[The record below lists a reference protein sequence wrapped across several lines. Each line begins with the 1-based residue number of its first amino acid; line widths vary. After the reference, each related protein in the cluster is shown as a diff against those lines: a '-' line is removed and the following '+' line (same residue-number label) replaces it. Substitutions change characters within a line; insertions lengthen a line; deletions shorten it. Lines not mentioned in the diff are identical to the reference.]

1 MSEFKNLFLGLKQ
14 PRNEDVLYFPTLRRA
29 VAIMTFQDFILSLMV
44 NSACSNIFWPFLK
57 FENSY
62 HFCSILCWLQFRNY
76 SIKVLTVQLSIK
88 LNIKQDGNHHSQA
101 LLVELSESESRELLV
116 LVIGLKYRDFKL

>member
-14 PRNEDVLYFPTLRRA
+14 PRNEDVLYFPTLWRA

-62 HFCSILCWLQFRNY
+62 HFCSILCVGYNFEIIQL
-76 SIKVLTVQLSIK
+76 SKVLRTEMQK
-88 LNIKQDGNHHSQA
+88 LIIVSVGTNIKI
-101 LLVELSESESRELLV
+101 RF
-116 LVIGLKYRDFKL
+116 DFS